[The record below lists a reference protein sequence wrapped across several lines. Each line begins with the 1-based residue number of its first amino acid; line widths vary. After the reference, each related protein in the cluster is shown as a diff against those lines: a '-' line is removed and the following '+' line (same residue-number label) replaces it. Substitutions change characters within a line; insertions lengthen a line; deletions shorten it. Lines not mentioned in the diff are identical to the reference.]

1 MSVTSSPREP
11 LLQPPSGEN
20 DVFFKTYVPPARDD
34 IHLPIHIFY
43 IILASIVIVATI
55 YAIIGHLIKDL
66 VHDLADYLFGEQ
78 PEEVQIH
85 LCETRDKFMVD
96 WCPET
101 SPELE
106 ELARAEEIR
115 VVMEGGKYT
124 PAIWII
130 SDGIEPRPPRTGP
143 RVAFGKNV

>member
-1 MSVTSSPREP
+1 MAGPHEPP
-11 LLQPPSGEN
+11 LLPPSGEEE
-20 DVFFKTYVPPARDD
+20 VFFKNYIPPARDA

-43 IILASIVIVATI
+43 IILALIIIVTTL

-66 VHDLADYLFGEQ
+66 IHDLADYLFGQQ
-78 PEEVQIH
+78 PDEVPIN

-106 ELARAEEIR
+106 EMARAEEIR
-115 VVMEGGKYT
+115 VVMEGARYT

-130 SDGIEPRPPRTGP
+130 SDGVEPRAPRTGP

>member
-1 MSVTSSPREP
+1 MAAHPDPSSPLPTVKEEEV
-11 LLQPPSGEN
+11 L
-20 DVFFKTYVPPARDD
+20 FKTYIPPARDA
-34 IHLPIHIFY
+34 ITLPIHVFY
-43 IILASIVIVATI
+43 IILACMVIVATL

-66 VHDLADYLFGEQ
+66 IHDFADYLFGKQ
-78 PEEVQIH
+78 PDEVQINP
-85 LCETRDKFMVD
+85 CETKDKFMVD

-106 ELARAEEIR
+106 EMARAEEIK
-115 VVMEGGKYT
+115 VLMEGCRPT

-130 SDGIEPRPPRTGP
+130 SEGIEPRAPRTGP

>member
-1 MSVTSSPREP
+1 MAGDRDLATLTP
-11 LLQPPSGEN
+11 GEE
-20 DVFFKTYVPPARDD
+20 DEVFFKNYVPPSRDA

-43 IILASIVIVATI
+43 LILASMVIVATL

-66 VHDLADYLFGEQ
+66 VHDFADALFGKQ
-78 PEEVQIH
+78 PDEVQIN
-85 LCETRDKFMVD
+85 LCETKDKFMVD

-106 ELARAEEIR
+106 EMARAEEIR
-115 VVMEGGKYT
+115 VVMEGNRYT

-130 SDGIEPRPPRTGP
+130 SDGIEPPRVPRSGP